1 MLFQLVDDPFID
13 TNALRVHATK
23 CFIQA
28 GTVVEMIA
36 HSEGMVNTQRFSTE
50 CDKLKQLKLDFL
62 EMSNNYLDSVNKTY
76 RHLLYDN
83 VSIQEIRAMKINQ
96 IQEES
101 ETQSEE
107 QHT

>member
-1 MLFQLVDDPFID
+1 MGRLKD
-13 TNALRVHATK
+13 RVSSP
-23 CFIQA
+23 I
-28 GTVVEMIA
+28 
-36 HSEGMVNTQRFSTE
+36 EGVYG
-50 CDKLKQLKLDFL
+50 LDL
-62 EMSNNYLDSVNKTY
+62 ATY